1 MVAGA
6 AIDDQRQWH
15 QELKAYDKMLAD
27 QAKET
32 QRMAPPPTEDD
43 GYNEDDDPNDFEQT
57 ASSSAGPS
65 GHQVSSGYDEDNS
78 DNDIGYEYNE
88 DDD

>member
-15 QELKAYDKMLAD
+15 EELKTNDKLLAAE
-27 QAKET
+27 AKEI
-32 QRMAPPPTEDD
+32 QRMAPPPAEDD
-43 GYNEDDDPNDFEQT
+43 GYDEDDDPNNFEPT

-65 GHQVSSGYDEDNS
+65 GHWVSSGYDEDNS
-78 DNDIGYEYNE
+78 DNDTGYEDRE
-88 DDD
+88 D